1 MREIATRFVLLLAAA
16 GLQPMCAL
24 ALEFDVTG
32 AQSCSAI
39 RCPSRYQRVEPPIKN
54 PTGQGCNTDFRYV
67 RCGGTADLMRTRSVL
82 LERTPAVMRD
92 GVPPH
97 RQFRSDSSLSL
108 YPVQWPVADNV
119 WFEHLGRHRG
129 RLDDGDSA
137 AVIESWSTLAYR
149 FNPDIGPSGIGF
161 AHLDTPPGPFQD
173 TRRHWLLGAQLLD
186 NDGHDGWSARRA
198 PDPVPEPG
206 RLATTIVGLFG
217 IYAVARRRIASI

>member
-16 GLQPMCAL
+16 GLEPMCAL

-119 WFEHLGRHRG
+119 WFEHLGGHRG

-149 FNPDIGPSGIGF
+149 FSPDIGPSGTGF
-161 AHLDTPPGPFQD
+161 SHLDRFKTPAAIGCSGLSFWTTSVTTNGP
-173 TRRHWLLGAQLLD
+173 RG
-186 NDGHDGWSARRA
+186 ARRIQFRNRVA
-198 PDPVPEPG
+198 SRP
-206 RLATTIVGLFG
+206 RLSACSAYT
-217 IYAVARRRIASI
+217 R